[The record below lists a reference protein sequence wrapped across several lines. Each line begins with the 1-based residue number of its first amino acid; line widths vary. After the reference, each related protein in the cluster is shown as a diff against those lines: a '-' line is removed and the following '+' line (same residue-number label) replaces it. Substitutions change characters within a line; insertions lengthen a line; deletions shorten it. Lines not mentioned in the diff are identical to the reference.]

1 MSPFPE
7 ESKLKWQ
14 KCRYIPTGT
23 DCAQAVVIRG
33 IVYVGGGVTASDDD
47 GYLIQQYSPTDDR
60 WSTLPLAPVYW
71 FGMGDLNGQL
81 VIVGGKTRQEDVT
94 GKVHTLNSSTQKW
107 VESIAPMP
115 TARHSSAVFSQ
126 PSCLTVV
133 GGGDQHDTHLSD
145 VEIFM
150 PHTSQWHKMTLP
162 APFPLCDMTTTVINN
177 KCFIAEYDSTKV
189 YQLCVSLQQT
199 TTDSSNTPQV
209 ITEWT
214 NLCDL
219 PHEECGLGSIN
230 GCLLA
235 VGGGDMFKPIKTIL
249 GFSPIAN
256 TWKTVGELP
265 EPRRICTTV
274 LLPTSELLVIGGYD
288 RSWIYTHKVWRAAIV

>member
-1 MSPFPE
+1 M
-7 ESKLKWQ
+7 
-14 KCRYIPTGT
+14 
-23 DCAQAVVIRG
+23 IRG
-33 IVYVGGGVTASDDD
+33 IVYVGGGSDGD
-47 GYLIQQYSPTDDR
+47 GYLIQQYSPTDDT
-60 WSTLPLAPVYW
+60 WYTLPPAPVFY

-81 VIVGGKTRQEDVT
+81 VIVGGVTRQGDVT

-115 TARHSSAVFSQ
+115 TARYSLSMFSL

-133 GGGDQHDTHLSD
+133 GGSDQHGTNLSD

-150 PHTSQWHKMTLP
+150 PHTSQWYDTTSP
-162 APFPLCDMTTTVINN
+162 APSPLCDMTTTVINN
-177 KCFIAEYDSTKV
+177 KCFIAEYGSTKV

-219 PHEECGLGSIN
+219 PHSRCGLGSIN

-235 VGGGDMFKPIKTIL
+235 VGGGDIL
-249 GFSPIAN
+249 GFSPITN

-265 EPRRICTTV
+265 VPRCDCTTV
-274 LLPTSELLVIGGYD
+274 LLPTGDVLVMGGRD
-288 RSWIYTHKVWRAAIV
+288 GAGSRTKKVWKAVIA

>member
-1 MSPFPE
+1 M
-7 ESKLKWQ
+7 KWQ
-14 KCRYIPTGT
+14 KCRDIPTGT
-23 DCAQAVVIRG
+23 TWAQAVVIRG
-33 IVYVGGGVTASDDD
+33 IVYVGGGDTGSDDD
-47 GYLIQQYSPTDDR
+47 NDYLIQQYSPTDDT
-60 WSTLPLAPVYW
+60 WSTLPPAPVYF
-71 FGMGDLNGQL
+71 FGMGELNGQL
-81 VIVGGKTRQEDVT
+81 VIVGGRTRQDDVT

-115 TARHSSAVFSQ
+115 TARDSPAVFSQ

-145 VEIFM
+145 IEIFM
-150 PHTSQWHKMTLP
+150 PHKSQWHKTTSP
-162 APFPLCDMTTTVINN
+162 APSPLCDMTTTVIDN
-177 KCFIAEYDSTKV
+177 KCFIAEYGSTKV

-199 TTDSSNTPQV
+199 KTDSANTPQV

-219 PHEECGLGSIN
+219 PHEGCGLGSIN

-235 VGGGDMFKPIKTIL
+235 VGGGSALNPITTIL
-249 GFSPIAN
+249 GFSPITN

-265 EPRRICTTV
+265 EPRHDCITV
-274 LLPTSELLVIGGYD
+274 LLPTGELLVMGGCA
-288 RSWIYTHKVWRAAIV
+288 RSWSPTNKVWRAAIV

>member
-1 MSPFPE
+1 M
-7 ESKLKWQ
+7 
-14 KCRYIPTGT
+14 
-23 DCAQAVVIRG
+23 VV
-33 IVYVGGGVTASDDD
+33 DDD
-47 GYLIQQYSPTDDR
+47 YLIQQYSPTDDR
-60 WSTLPLAPVYW
+60 WYTLPPAPVYY
-71 FGMGDLNGQL
+71 FGMGELNGQL
-81 VIVGGKTRQEDVT
+81 VIVGGMTRQDDVT

-115 TARHSSAVFSQ
+115 TARHSPAVFSQ

-133 GGGDQHDTHLSD
+133 GGEDQHGTKSSD

-150 PHTSQWHKMTLP
+150 PHTSQWHNTTSP
-162 APFPLCDMTTTVINN
+162 APSPLYSMTTTVINN
-177 KCFIAEYDSTKV
+177 KCFIAKYDSSKV

-199 TTDSSNTPQV
+199 TTDSYNTPQV

-219 PHEECGLGSIN
+219 PHSRCGLGSIN

-235 VGGGDMFKPIKTIL
+235 VGGGGWRNTITTTL
-249 GFSPIAN
+249 GFSPFTN

-265 EPRRICTTV
+265 EPRLYCTTV
-274 LLPTSELLVIGGYD
+274 LLPTGELLIMGGLEGTV
-288 RSWIYTHKVWRAAIV
+288 SLTKKVWRAAIV

>member
-1 MSPFPE
+1 MS
-7 ESKLKWQ
+7 
-14 KCRYIPTGT
+14 R
-23 DCAQAVVIRG
+23 AQTVVIRG
-33 IVYVGGGVTASDDD
+33 IVYVGGGDILHDDD

-60 WSTLPLAPVYW
+60 WYTLPPAPVFY
-71 FGMGDLNGQL
+71 FGIGDLNGQL
-81 VIVGGKTRQEDVT
+81 VIVGGWTRQDNVT

-115 TARHSSAVFSQ
+115 TARHSLSVFSP

-133 GGGDQHDTHLSD
+133 GGSDQHGTNFSD

-150 PHTSQWHKMTLP
+150 PHTSQWHKSSP
-162 APFPLCDMTTTVINN
+162 APSPLYNMTTTVINN
-177 KCFIAEYDSTKV
+177 KCFIAEYGSNEV
-189 YQLCVSLQQT
+189 YQLCVSLQQ

-219 PHEECGLGSIN
+219 PHSRCGLGSIN

-235 VGGGDMFKPIKTIL
+235 VGGVGWPKPITTIL
-249 GFSPIAN
+249 GFSPITN
-256 TWKTVGELP
+256 TWKPVGELP
-265 EPRRICTTV
+265 EPRRYCTTV
-274 LLPTSELLVIGGYD
+274 LLPTGEVLVMGGWD
-288 RSWIYTHKVWRAAIV
+288 GPWSLTNKVWRAAII

>member
-1 MSPFPE
+1 M
-7 ESKLKWQ
+7 KWQ
-14 KCRYIPTGT
+14 KCRDIPTGT
-23 DCAQAVVIRG
+23 SSAQAVVISG
-33 IVYVGGGVTASDDD
+33 IVYVGGGYTSSHDDD
-47 GYLIQQYSPTDDR
+47 YLIQQYSTTDNT
-60 WSTLPLAPVYW
+60 WYTLPPAPVRW
-71 FGMGDLNGQL
+71 FGMGELNGQL
-81 VIVGGKTRQEDVT
+81 VIVGGWTRQLDVT

-115 TARHSSAVFSQ
+115 TARFRPAVFSL

-133 GGGDQHDTHLSD
+133 GGGDQRGKNFSD
-145 VEIFM
+145 VEVFM
-150 PHTSQWHKMTLP
+150 PHTSQWHKTTSP
-162 APFPLCDMTTTVINN
+162 APSPLYNMTTTVIHN
-177 KCFIAEYDSTKV
+177 KCFIAEYGSTKI

-219 PHEECGLGSIN
+219 PHEGCGLGSIN

-235 VGGGDMFKPIKTIL
+235 VGGRVWPNPITTIL
-249 GFSPIAN
+249 GFSPITN

-265 EPRRICTTV
+265 EPRRNCTTV
-274 LLPTSELLVIGGYD
+274 LLPTGELLDMGGED
-288 RSWIYTHKVWRAAIV
+288 RTWSHINKVWRASIV

>member
-1 MSPFPE
+1 M
-7 ESKLKWQ
+7 
-14 KCRYIPTGT
+14 
-23 DCAQAVVIRG
+23 IRG
-33 IVYVGGGVTASDDD
+33 IVYIGGGIKNITVVDND
-47 GYLIQQYSPTDDR
+47 YLIQQYSPTDDR
-60 WSTLPLAPVYW
+60 WCTLPPAPVHY
-71 FGMGDLNGQL
+71 FGMGELNGQL
-81 VIVGGKTRQEDVT
+81 VLVGGRTRQRDVT

-115 TARHSSAVFSQ
+115 TARDCTAVLSQ

-133 GGGDQHDTHLSD
+133 GGEDKHGKNLSD

-150 PHTSQWHKMTLP
+150 SHTFQWHMITSP
-162 APFPLCDMTTTVINN
+162 APSLLYYKTTTVIDN

-189 YQLCVSLQQT
+189 YQLCVSLQLT

-219 PHEECGLGSIN
+219 PHSGCGLGSIN
-230 GCLLA
+230 GYLLA
-235 VGGGDMFKPIKTIL
+235 VGGGGWGNPITTIL
-249 GFSPIAN
+249 GFSPITN

-265 EPRRICTTV
+265 EPKYYCTTV
-274 LLPTSELLVIGGYD
+274 LLSTGELLVMGGRDGPLSY
-288 RSWIYTHKVWRAAIV
+288 INKVWRAAIV

>member
-1 MSPFPE
+1 MH
-7 ESKLKWQ
+7 L
-14 KCRYIPTGT
+14 
-23 DCAQAVVIRG
+23 AQAVVIRG
-33 IVYVGGGVTASDDD
+33 IVYVGGGYTSSLDD

-60 WSTLPLAPVYW
+60 WSTLPPAPVCW
-71 FGMGDLNGQL
+71 FGMGELNGQL
-81 VIVGGKTRQEDVT
+81 VIVGGKTRQHDVT

-107 VESIAPMP
+107 VRSIAPMP
-115 TARHSSAVFSQ
+115 TARDSPAVFSQ

-133 GGGDQHDTHLSD
+133 GGVDQQHTNLSD

-150 PHTSQWHKMTLP
+150 PHTSQWHKITSP
-162 APFPLCDMTTTVINN
+162 APSPLCNMTTTVIHN
-177 KCFIAEYDSTKV
+177 KCFIAEYYSTKV

-199 TTDSSNTPQV
+199 TTDSTNTPQV

-219 PHEECGLGSIN
+219 PDRGCGLGSIN

-235 VGGGDMFKPIKTIL
+235 VGEGGLFNPITTSIL
-249 GFSPIAN
+249 GFSPITN

-265 EPRRICTTV
+265 ERRCDCTTV
-274 LLPTSELLVIGGYD
+274 LLPTGELLVMGGWD
-288 RSWIYTHKVWRAAIV
+288 GTLSRTNKAWRAAIV

>member
-1 MSPFPE
+1 M
-7 ESKLKWQ
+7 
-14 KCRYIPTGT
+14 
-23 DCAQAVVIRG
+23 IRG
-33 IVYVGGGVTASDDD
+33 IVYVGGGGTSSLDDR
-47 GYLIQQYSPTDDR
+47 YLIQQYSPTDDT
-60 WSTLPLAPVYW
+60 WSTLPPAPVYF

-81 VIVGGKTRQEDVT
+81 VIVGGRTRQHYVT

-115 TARHSSAVFSQ
+115 TARSRPAVYSQ

-133 GGGDQHDTHLSD
+133 GGGDQRGKYLSD

-150 PHTSQWHKMTLP
+150 PHTSQWHKTTSP
-162 APFPLCDMTTTVINN
+162 APSPLTTTVINN
-177 KCFIAEYDSTKV
+177 KCFIAEYSSTKV
-189 YQLCVSLQQT
+189 YQLCMSLQQT
-199 TTDSSNTPQV
+199 TTDSANTPQV

-219 PHEECGLGSIN
+219 PHSGCCLCSIN

-235 VGGGDMFKPIKTIL
+235 VGEGSWRNPITTIL
-249 GFSPIAN
+249 GFSPITN

-265 EPRRICTTV
+265 EPRRHCTTV
-274 LLPTSELLVIGGYD
+274 LLPTGELLVMGGWD
-288 RSWIYTHKVWRAAIV
+288 RRGSHTYKVWRAAIV

>member
-1 MSPFPE
+1 M
-7 ESKLKWQ
+7 
-14 KCRYIPTGT
+14 
-23 DCAQAVVIRG
+23 IRG
-33 IVYVGGGVTASDDD
+33 IVYVGGGDTSIHDDD
-47 GYLIQQYSPTDDR
+47 YLIQQYSPTDDR
-60 WSTLPLAPVYW
+60 WSTLPPAPVFY

-81 VIVGGKTRQEDVT
+81 VIVGGRIRQRDVT

-115 TARHSSAVFSQ
+115 TARSRPAVLSQ

-133 GGGDQHDTHLSD
+133 GGEDQHGTNLSD

-150 PHTSQWHKMTLP
+150 PHTSQWHKTTSP
-162 APFPLCDMTTTVINN
+162 APSPLYNMTTTVINN
-177 KCFIAEYDSTKV
+177 KCFIAEYGSTKV

-209 ITEWT
+209 ITECT

-219 PHEECGLGSIN
+219 PHKGCGLGSIN

-235 VGGGDMFKPIKTIL
+235 VGGGWWRNPITTTL
-249 GFSPIAN
+249 GFSPITN

-265 EPRRICTTV
+265 EPRCYCTTV
-274 LLPTSELLVIGGYD
+274 LLPTGELLVMGGRD
-288 RSWIYTHKVWRAAIV
+288 RPVSLTNKVWRAAIV

>member
-1 MSPFPE
+1 M
-7 ESKLKWQ
+7 
-14 KCRYIPTGT
+14 
-23 DCAQAVVIRG
+23 IRG
-33 IVYVGGGVTASDDD
+33 IVYAGGGFKRSADD

-60 WSTLPLAPVYW
+60 WYTLPPAPVYY

-81 VIVGGKTRQEDVT
+81 VIVGGWTRYSDVT

-115 TARHSSAVFSQ
+115 TARDSPAVLSQ
-126 PSCLTVV
+126 TSCLTVV
-133 GGGDQHDTHLSD
+133 GGIDQHGTNLSD

-150 PHTSQWHKMTLP
+150 PHTSQWHKTTSP
-162 APFPLCDMTTTVINN
+162 APSPVYNMTTTVIHN
-177 KCFIAEYDSTKV
+177 KCFIAEYSSTKV

-199 TTDSSNTPQV
+199 TTDSANTPQV

-219 PHEECGLGSIN
+219 PQEGCGLGSIN

-235 VGGGDMFKPIKTIL
+235 VGGRGWPNPITTIL
-249 GFSPIAN
+249 GFSPITN
-256 TWKTVGELP
+256 TWKTVGKLP
-265 EPRRICTTV
+265 EPRCLCTTL
-274 LLPTSELLVIGGYD
+274 LLPTGELLVMGGWD
-288 RSWIYTHKVWRAAIV
+288 RNLSRTNKVWRAAIV

>member
-1 MSPFPE
+1 M
-7 ESKLKWQ
+7 
-14 KCRYIPTGT
+14 
-23 DCAQAVVIRG
+23 IRG
-33 IVYVGGGVTASDDD
+33 IVYVGGGGTWSDDD
-47 GYLIQQYSPTDDR
+47 SYLIQKYSPTDDR
-60 WSTLPLAPVYW
+60 WYTLPPAPVYYS
-71 FGMGDLNGQL
+71 GMGELNGQL
-81 VIVGGKTRQEDVT
+81 VIAGGKTRQRDVT

-115 TARHSSAVFSQ
+115 TARSSPAVLSL

-133 GGGDQHDTHLSD
+133 GGEGHDQQYTNLSD

-150 PHTSQWHKMTLP
+150 PHTSQWHKASH
-162 APFPLCDMTTTVINN
+162 APSPLYGMTTTVINN
-177 KCFIAEYDSTKV
+177 KCFIAEYGSNKV

-219 PHEECGLGSIN
+219 PHSRCGLGSIN
-230 GCLLA
+230 RCLLA
-235 VGGGDMFKPIKTIL
+235 VGGGGWRNPITTIL
-249 GFSPIAN
+249 GFSPITN

-265 EPRRICTTV
+265 EPRCNCTTV
-274 LLPTSELLVIGGYD
+274 LLPTGELLVMGGWD
-288 RSWIYTHKVWRAAIV
+288 GTRSRINKVWRAAIV